1 MPTTS
6 RIFWPFAVVF
16 LLSALAL
23 AQTPAADQIVAN
35 QNRVPA
41 GRLENGAL
49 NVQLEIRSGTWH
61 PEAEDGPQL
70 FVQAFGEAGSAE
82 QNIRDVINTIQRKQ
96 KTTYRKTPS
105 QH

>member
-61 PEAEDGPQL
+61 PELRMALSFSCRHSGKPEVRRRFPGRCY
-70 FVQAFGEAGSAE
+70 AC
-82 QNIRDVINTIQRKQ
+82 Q
-96 KTTYRKTPS
+96 KAQPFT
-105 QH
+105 

>member
-6 RIFWPFAVVF
+6 RIFWPFAVVC

-41 GRLENGAL
+41 EVIIYLTR
-49 NVQLEIRSGTWH
+49 
-61 PEAEDGPQL
+61 PL
-70 FVQAFGEAGSAE
+70 F
-82 QNIRDVINTIQRKQ
+82 
-96 KTTYRKTPS
+96 
-105 QH
+105 